1 MNLNKKTI
9 LIGSTAAVA
18 GLAAIAGPALA
29 TGAVSL
35 PGGDDDRHHEQF
47 AQDLARELGVPQA
60 QVDEALKSIQGD
72 HLAERVDALQA
83 DGALTAA
90 QASAIKAKIAAGDVD
105 AAMGAMR
112 TAMLEGRAAEM
123 VQAGDLTQQQ
133 ADQILALAAAGVP
146 VGIGG
151 PKGHDDDGD
160 RPTPTAEE
168 VIAHA
173 QHEVEEGEL
182 TAAQAAEVERLATAG
197 EVDEAMA
204 TMMAART
211 AATAA
216 ELVEAG
222 TITQAQADQVI
233 ALANAGAP
241 VGFGGP
247 SMGRGHGGPGMH
259 GDHGRGHH
267 GDHGHHGDRGEHG
280 GADEMGGAPPVDGMG
295 GSGEPTAFDGA

>member
-35 PGGDDDRHHEQF
+35 PGGGDDDQHHEQF

-60 QVDEALKSIQGD
+60 QVDEALKAMQGD
-72 HLAERVDALQA
+72 HLSERVDELQA
-83 DGALTAA
+83 DGALTAD
-90 QASAIKAKIAAGDVD
+90 QASAIKAQIAAGDVD
-105 AAMGAMR
+105 SAMGALR
-112 TAMLEGRAAEM
+112 TAMLEGRTAEL
-123 VQAGDLTQQQ
+123 VETGDLTQPQ
-133 ADQILALAAAGVP
+133 ADQVLALAAAGVP
-146 VGIGG
+146 IGVGG
-151 PKGHDDDGD
+151 PKGHDGD
-160 RPTPTAEE
+160 RPTPTAEQ
-168 VIAHA
+168 VIEHA

-182 TAAQAAEVERLATAG
+182 TAQQAAKVESLAKAG
-197 EVDEAMA
+197 KVDEAMA

-247 SMGRGHGGPGMH
+247 GMGKG
-259 GDHGRGHH
+259 GDHGRGHGGDHRGDHH
-267 GDHGHHGDRGEHG
+267 GDHHGDRHG
-280 GADEMGGAPPVDGMG
+280 DEMGGAPPMGEGMG
-295 GSGEPTAFDGA
+295 GAGEPTGFDGA